1 MWRNHS
7 KEHQSKAGKA
17 GYASLVAKGKEGLAS
32 KKAAEYRL
40 KNPTELER
48 QVIKWLTE
56 LDIPFKREV
65 SIGKFYADFLIGK
78 LVVEVNGRQWHKLED
93 LRQGQKERDKGKY
106 RAFSELGYTVM
117 VLPESDIVS
126 GEAKN
131 ILEKLLDKEK
141 RWISNF

>member
-40 KNPTELER
+40 LNPTNLECK
-48 QVIKWLTE
+48 VIEWLTE

-65 SIGKFYADFLIGK
+65 SIDKFYADFVIGK
-78 LVVEVNGRQWHKLED
+78 LVIEVNGRQWHELED

-106 RAFSELGYTVM
+106 RTFSELGYTIL

-126 GEAKN
+126 GGAKQT
-131 ILEKLLDKEK
+131 LEMLLRKVQ
-141 RWISNF
+141 NG

>member
-7 KEHQSKAGKA
+7 LEHQSKAGKA
-17 GYASLVAKGKEGLAS
+17 GYQALVAKGKEGLAS

-48 QVIKWLTE
+48 QVIEWLTD
-56 LDIPFKREV
+56 LGVPFKREV
-65 SIGKFYADFLIGK
+65 SIDKFYADFVIGK
-78 LVVEVNGRQWHKLED
+78 LVVEVNGRQWHELED

-106 RAFSELGYTVM
+106 RTFSELGYTVL

-126 GEAKN
+126 GEARQT
-131 ILEKLLDKEK
+131 LDRLLRNETT
-141 RWISNF
+141 

>member
-17 GYASLVAKGKEGLAS
+17 GYQALVAKGKEGLAS

-48 QVIKWLTE
+48 RVIEWLTE
-56 LDIPFKREV
+56 LGVSFKREV

-78 LVVEVNGRQWHKLED
+78 LVVEVNGRQWHELED
-93 LRQGQKERDKGKY
+93 LRQGQKERDRGKY
-106 RAFSELGYTVM
+106 RTFGGLGYTVL

-126 GEAKN
+126 GEAKQK
-131 ILEKLLDKEK
+131 LERLLKNG
-141 RWISNF
+141 R